1 VVLPP
6 DRGPAVVS
14 GISPEYEPEL
24 YEAASELSAWI
35 WYLLR
40 PDMNDGP
47 RIYRKRGAQGSQP
60 DDLEEAYRVTSLDAQ
75 DHLLDTVSV
84 LEEFAGDPDV
94 FVRPA
99 QAVSGVLYPIMDGT
113 YDKLAAGVFTWS
125 APEYGDTS
133 GENGRPITDV
143 PYPEM
148 HPARLKWMQMRNG
161 SGWSAPENHAAFNYE
176 EKFVAYAVYI
186 ENSIYVIAEHLAR
199 YRAIY
204 LKAGKDVAALMTAL
218 TEKFANP
225 PTDERG
231 IGVTFDLKSILIT
244 AVVAAATS
252 VIGST
257 ATAAVLLGKAATSAL
272 GDATKNGTATTRS
285 IDMHARLRDTAQ
297 EYLDGVHRIDR
308 ETADAIADLTDSPRS
323 QLAELGA
330 TRREVS
336 AVTPHIRHELG

>member
-1 VVLPP
+1 M
-6 DRGPAVVS
+6 VS
-14 GISPEYEPEL
+14 GISPEYEREL
-24 YEAASELSAWI
+24 YDAAGALNAWI

-47 RIYRKRGAQGSQP
+47 RIYRQLAAQGPQP
-60 DDLEEAYRVTSLDAQ
+60 DDLEEAHRVTSLDAQ

-113 YDKLAAGVFTWS
+113 YDKLTTGVFTWED
-125 APEYGDTS
+125 PEYGSAS
-133 GENGRPITDV
+133 GESDGSMDEYARPITDV

-148 HPARLKWMQMRNG
+148 HPARLKWMQMRLG
-161 SGWSAPENHAAFNYE
+161 SGWFAPENHDAFNYE
-176 EKFVAYAVYI
+176 EKFVAYAVYT

-204 LKAGKDVAALMTAL
+204 VKAGKDIAALMRRL

-225 PTDERG
+225 PAGRGG
-231 IGVTFDLKSILIT
+231 IGVTLDFKSILIT

-252 VIGST
+252 VIGG
-257 ATAAVLLGKAATSAL
+257 AAKAVALAEAAVSAL
-272 GDATKNGTATTRS
+272 GDAANNGTATTRS
-285 IDMHARLRDTAQ
+285 IDTHARLRDTAR
-297 EYLDGVHRIDR
+297 EYLDGVHRIER
-308 ETADAIADLTDSPRS
+308 ETTDAIADLTDSLRS
-323 QLAELGA
+323 QLADLGD
-330 TRREVS
+330 RRRAVS
-336 AVTPHIRHELG
+336 SMTPHIRHELG